1 MKKRKADMSEYI
13 LRVKDIVKS
22 FVGVKALQG
31 VSLDIKKGEVH
42 CLAGENGS
50 GKSTLIKIVSGV
62 YEKDSGTIEID
73 GEIQSNLTPIKA
85 IRSGVQVI
93 YQDFSVFPNLTV
105 YENIAFNSE
114 LMDNRILANKNRFR
128 QIAQEAVEK
137 INFNVDLDAIVGDL
151 SVADKQLVAISRA
164 LINNAKLI
172 IMDEPTT
179 ALTQNEVKALFK
191 RINDLKDQGISILFV
206 SHKLDEVFEISDR
219 FTIFR
224 NGQNVFT
231 GPTSEL
237 DNESFSY
244 FMTNR
249 KFQETPYEGKP
260 QDEEMLR
267 VENLTSEGEF
277 YNINFSLNKGEILGI
292 AGLLGSGRTELAL
305 SLFGMNEPDKGKIY
319 IKNNEVE
326 FKDVADSIEHGL
338 GYVPEDRLTE
348 GLFLEQSIGLNIV
361 AANLPNLSGT
371 MDTIDGE
378 ATENEITTWIDNLSI
393 KVADPKLPV
402 QTLSGGNQQRVVLG
416 KWLATKPDVLI
427 LNGPTVGVD
436 IGSKHDIHTILKEL
450 AEEGLAIIIISD
462 DIPELITLSS
472 RILLMRDGQINE
484 EINSAE
490 TSVAE
495 LTEKI
500 SLDIDQVV

>member
-1 MKKRKADMSEYI
+1 MSEYI